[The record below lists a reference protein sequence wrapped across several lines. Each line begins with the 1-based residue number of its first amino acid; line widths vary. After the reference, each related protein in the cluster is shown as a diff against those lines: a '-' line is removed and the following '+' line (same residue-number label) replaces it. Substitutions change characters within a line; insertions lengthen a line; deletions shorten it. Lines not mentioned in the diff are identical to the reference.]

1 MDLDFNFPAKIG
13 FIGFGLIGGSIARAL
28 KQSGHE
34 YITVASSRSKEP
46 LIMAHN
52 DGVLDIISDNFEK
65 DFSDCNFIFLC
76 TPVITIT
83 KYLNTLKD
91 IVGPDCI
98 ITDVGS
104 VKTVIHKSVA
114 ELGLEKHFIGGHP
127 MTGSELSG
135 YANSSAGIML
145 NARYV
150 VTPTTATTKEQL
162 DRFIFLISDM
172 KSKPIVMNY
181 ELHDKTVAAISH
193 VPHIIAAALAKVV
206 EQEDDDEHHM
216 YQLAAGAFRD
226 VTRVAASSPEM
237 WDQICATNSD
247 AICTMLDEY
256 INTLH
261 EIKDNIQNKTP
272 EYINDLFEHTR
283 SYRNTF
289 DWK

>member
-1 MDLDFNFPAKIG
+1 
-13 FIGFGLIGGSIARAL
+13 
-28 KQSGHE
+28 
-34 YITVASSRSKEP
+34 
-46 LIMAHN
+46 
-52 DGVLDIISDNFEK
+52 
-65 DFSDCNFIFLC
+65 
-76 TPVITIT
+76 
-83 KYLNTLKD
+83 
-91 IVGPDCI
+91 
-98 ITDVGS
+98 
-104 VKTVIHKSVA
+104 
-114 ELGLEKHFIGGHP
+114 

-216 YQLAAGAFRD
+216 HQLAAGAFRD